1 LKDIRSTAEPIFEVE
16 VDFHFYEVSGLKK
29 HVLEPFMLPPSGTN
43 TIEQY
48 SILAYV
54 NEKIPKEK
62 KKATK
67 AG

>member
-1 LKDIRSTAEPIFEVE
+1 
-16 VDFHFYEVSGLKK
+16 
-29 HVLEPFMLPPSGTN
+29 MLPPSGTD
-43 TIEQY
+43 TIKEY

-62 KKATK
+62 KKAAK